1 MVHGS
6 ITCTPNLIMLGGDVA
21 LPIDIVA
28 GSYASRQLPTN
39 RLLPYVDWI
48 RIVLDMSFSTEN
60 LN

>member
-28 GSYASRQLPTN
+28 GSRANRQLPTN
-39 RLLPYVDWI
+39 RLLAYVDWI
-48 RIVLDMSFSTEN
+48 RNVLDMSFSTEN
-60 LN
+60 LK